1 MIKIDLYDPKTGKNN
16 HYEQARVSFGNFKK
30 VLAVDTLTAENTAK
44 RKILAKK
51 LEKDEL
57 TDKEAQDYI
66 RLASTTEEE
75 LEKMEEVIVSLFDSP
90 KVNKK
95 ALEEGLGS
103 DAISVMQ
110 KILTDAMGGIKADSN
125 HPAKK

>member
-1 MIKIDLYDPKTGKNN
+1 M
-16 HYEQARVSFGNFKK
+16 
-30 VLAVDTLTAENTAK
+30 DTLTAENTAK
-44 RKILAKK
+44 RTILAKK

-66 RLASTTEEE
+66 RLASTTEED
-75 LEKMEEVIVSLFDSP
+75 LPKMEDGIVSLFDSP
-90 KVNKK
+90 NVKKK